1 MNKVAHCVF
10 SLRTCHAAVG
20 GVEIGLELVIALG
33 DASLEQTR
41 HREAAGRS
49 TGAVG
54 VEAAEDVGAAARLS
68 VLHLDAPAAA
78 HPAVL
83 GLRHHNHLPTS
94 STSTAGVERLRQTV
108 LAAHLVVCHTC
119 GSA

>member
-1 MNKVAHCVF
+1 MPQCPIASDATV

-20 GVEIGLELVIALG
+20 GVEVRLELVIARR
-33 DASLEQTR
+33 DAGLEQAS
-41 HREAAGRS
+41 HRETAGRS

-83 GLRHHNHLPTS
+83 GGRHHNHLS
-94 STSTAGVERLRQTV
+94 SSSSTAGVERL
-108 LAAHLVVCHTC
+108 
-119 GSA
+119 